1 MHSAPRQKAKVAD
14 KKTPAMPPQDE
25 RQKTRAEKIEE
36 SGGRPLMPDVGE
48 VAYVVAYWQD
58 AGMVATGGM
67 APARLSSTEV
77 ATWAAGC
84 GVTLAPWEFRALRD
98 MSSAYLAEL
107 MNGENPET
115 PPPYGDPVQE
125 FDREALGKRIT
136 GELKAFMM
144 SKKSR

>member
-1 MHSAPRQKAKVAD
+1 
-14 KKTPAMPPQDE
+14 
-25 RQKTRAEKIEE
+25 
-36 SGGRPLMPDVGE
+36 MPDVGE

-84 GVTLAPWEFRALRD
+84 GVALAPWEFRALRD

-107 MNGENPET
+107 TNGEKPET

-125 FDREALGKRIT
+125 FDREVLGRRLQNEFRAL
-136 GELKAFMM
+136 MM
-144 SKKSR
+144 AQKSR